1 MAKSAM
7 LQVII
12 IITIV
17 WHYFW
22 ICKAKFNQELFII
35 TNFHLFSNCE
45 NVVKKGE
52 NLSAFL
58 FSIYL
63 NDLHDCLNSSNRH
76 GLHTISEML
85 ETMLIV
91 FFKLFAILYADDTV
105 LLAESSEELQKQLL
119 K

>member
-1 MAKSAM
+1 M
-7 LQVII
+7 
-12 IITIV
+12 
-17 WHYFW
+17 
-22 ICKAKFNQELFII
+22 FII

-52 NLSAFL
+52 NFSAFL

-63 NDLHDCLNSSNRH
+63 NDLHDCLNSSNSH
-76 GLHTISEML
+76 GLPTLSEML

-105 LLAESSEELQKQLL
+105 LLAEFSEELQKQIL